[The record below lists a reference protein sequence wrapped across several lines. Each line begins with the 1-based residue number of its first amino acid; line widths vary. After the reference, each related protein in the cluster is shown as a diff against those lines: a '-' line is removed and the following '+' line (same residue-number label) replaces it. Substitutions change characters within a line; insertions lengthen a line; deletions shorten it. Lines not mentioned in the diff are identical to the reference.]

1 LENRTREYEGLKN
14 NHEKLLSYSNSMS
27 VIKSEYMVQGSDAYM
42 AKNLDKIRIENQDLK
57 LKVQELEA

>member
-1 LENRTREYEGLKN
+1 
-14 NHEKLLSYSNSMS
+14 MS